1 MFLLIFPHSLGNQT
15 ENIAKKKKKNQEL
28 GNKRKK
34 HTRSRGEFSVTQDGT
49 IVVAAVVVETTVATV
64 VEERMDYLVEK
75 TEFEVETGL
84 LLWLLWS
91 RKQ

>member
-1 MFLLIFPHSLGNQT
+1 M
-15 ENIAKKKKKNQEL
+15 
-28 GNKRKK
+28 
-34 HTRSRGEFSVTQDGT
+34 TQDGT
-49 IVVAAVVVETTVATV
+49 IVVAAVAVETTVATV